1 MKGVE
6 EVLQVA
12 VIAESIVKTDLGVRV
27 KGVEEVL
34 QVAVIAESIVKTVI
48 NYEEHHFFP
57 FFFMFFGGLG

>member
-12 VIAESIVKTDLGVRV
+12 GIAESVVTDLGVRV

-34 QVAVIAESIVKTVI
+34 QVAVIAESIVTD
-48 NYEEHHFFP
+48 
-57 FFFMFFGGLG
+57 LGVRVS